1 MTAQLNHTIV
11 WCRDN
16 LKSSTFLASIL
27 RLPPPKPVFHFMVVE
42 LGNGVAMDFMAKEGE
57 VAPQHYAFLVSDDE
71 FDFGLER
78 VRETGQV
85 YWADPGRT
93 RPGKIYEHGG
103 GRGFYFQDPDGHLLE
118 LLTKAEGI

>member
-16 LKSSTFLASIL
+16 VKSSTFLTGIL

-42 LGNGVAMDFMAKEGE
+42 LGNGVAMDFMAKDGE

-78 VRETGQV
+78 VREAGQPN
-85 YWADPGRT
+85 WADPART
-93 RPGKIYEHGG
+93 KRGEIYERDG
-103 GRGFYFQDPDGHLLE
+103 GRGFYFDDPDGHLLE
-118 LLTKAEGI
+118 LLTEGDST